1 MAQKQQTTLLDTVK
15 KALRV
20 SHSALDDAEIV
31 PLIEAAKKEL
41 AIAGLVTVD
50 EADPMIVRAVTAYAK
65 AHFGYDNPEAER
77 FERVFNSLKNLL
89 SQAGDYTTEKDGGA
103 DG

>member
-1 MAQKQQTTLLDTVK
+1 MAQQQTTLLALVK
-15 KALRV
+15 NNLRV
-20 SHSALDDAEIV
+20 SNNKLDDDEIV

-41 AIAGLVTVD
+41 AIAGVVTVD
-50 EADPMIVRAVTAYAK
+50 EADPMIRRAVIAYAK

-89 SQAGDYTTEKDGGA
+89 SQVGDYTTETEGGGDG
-103 DG
+103 

>member
-1 MAQKQQTTLLDTVK
+1 VAQQQTTLLALVK
-15 KALRV
+15 NNLRV
-20 SHSALDDAEIV
+20 SNNKLDDDEIV

-41 AIAGLVTVD
+41 AIAGVVTVD
-50 EADPMIVRAVTAYAK
+50 EADPMIRRAVIAYAK

-89 SQAGDYTTEKDGGA
+89 SQVGDYTTETEGGGDG
-103 DG
+103 

>member
-20 SHSALDDAEIV
+20 SHSALDDAEVV

-41 AIAGLVTVD
+41 VIAGVVTVD

-89 SQAGDYTTEKDGGA
+89 SQVGNYTAKEGGA

>member
-1 MAQKQQTTLLDTVK
+1 MAQTEQTTLLEMVK
-15 KALRV
+15 ANIRV
-20 SHSALDDAEIV
+20 SHRKLDSAEVV

-41 AIAGLVTVD
+41 AIAGVVTVD
-50 EADPMIVRAVTAYAK
+50 ESDPMIQRAVIAYAK

-77 FERVFNSLKNLL
+77 FERAFNSLKNLL
-89 SQAGDYTTEKDGGA
+89 SQAGDYTTKKEGGA

>member
-20 SHSALDDAEIV
+20 SHSALDDAEVV
-31 PLIEAAKKEL
+31 PLIEAAKQEL

-89 SQAGDYTTEKDGGA
+89 SQVGDYTSKEGGA

>member
-1 MAQKQQTTLLDTVK
+1 MAQEQQTTLLDTVK

-20 SHSALDDAEIV
+20 SHSALDGAEIV

-41 AIAGLVTVD
+41 EIAGVVTVD
-50 EADPMIVRAVTAYAK
+50 ESDPMIVRAVTAYAK

-77 FERVFNSLKNLL
+77 FLMVFNSIKNLL
-89 SQAGDYTTEKDGGA
+89 SQVGDYTEKEGGA

>member
-1 MAQKQQTTLLDTVK
+1 MAQQQTTLLALVK
-15 KALRV
+15 KNLRV
-20 SHSALDDAEIV
+20 SNNKLDDDEIV

-41 AIAGLVTVD
+41 AIAGVVTVD
-50 EADPMIVRAVTAYAK
+50 EADPMIRRAVIAYAK

-89 SQAGDYTTEKDGGA
+89 SQVGDYTTETEGGGDG
-103 DG
+103 